1 MTEEDQESRW
11 RMRGAVI
18 YGFRQQNIKLMDIAS
33 FFKIS
38 SPRAG
43 IISQKARKRILT
55 QRVSKYVHKPL
66 YLGEAKGLKA
76 ICESLNGKS

>member
-1 MTEEDQESRW
+1 MTEEEQESRW

-18 YGFRQQNIKLMDIAS
+18 YGFRQQNIKLKDIAR

-38 SPRAG
+38 SSRTG
-43 IISQKARKRILT
+43 DVSLNARKRILT
-55 QRVSKYVHKPL
+55 QAASRYVHKPL

-76 ICESLNGKS
+76 ICESLNAS